1 VDLSGE
7 YRIPAPKVQVW
18 RALND
23 PAVLQQA
30 IPGCRDL
37 ERISD
42 TELTATVVAKVGP
55 VKATFSGRVTLS
67 DLDPPH
73 GYTMSGE
80 GQGGAAGFGKGSAK
94 VSLAEEAGE
103 TVLRYTADVQVGGKL
118 AQIGQRLVGSAA
130 KKSANDFFSAFAAAV
145 ATAPTARTATAGF
158 DRAPGAGFVKG
169 VPSRK
174 TESAQAT
181 MPPGRRGIPG
191 RFRLSPSSWGC
202 GGFQRDKEARL
213 NGSLSDG
220 YGCQTGPKKPEG
232 LRRTL

>member
-1 VDLSGE
+1 MSGE
-7 YRIPAPKVQVW
+7 YRIPAPKHQVW

-73 GYTMSGE
+73 GYTISGE

-145 ATAPTARTATAGF
+145 AAESPPPEAPPAAAAIPDESPAAPLAGQQRGVRSLAWTAGLIIVVVALWIF
-158 DRAPGAGFVKG
+158 YASQG
-169 VPSRK
+169 
-174 TESAQAT
+174 
-181 MPPGRRGIPG
+181 
-191 RFRLSPSSWGC
+191 SP
-202 GGFQRDKEARL
+202 
-213 NGSLSDG
+213 
-220 YGCQTGPKKPEG
+220 
-232 LRRTL
+232 

>member
-1 VDLSGE
+1 MSGE
-7 YRIPAPKVQVW
+7 YRIPAPKHQVW

-73 GYTMSGE
+73 GYTISGE

-145 ATAPTARTATAGF
+145 AAESPPPEAPPAAAAIPDEPPAAPLAGQQRGVRSLAWTAGLIIVVVALWIF
-158 DRAPGAGFVKG
+158 YASQG
-169 VPSRK
+169 
-174 TESAQAT
+174 
-181 MPPGRRGIPG
+181 
-191 RFRLSPSSWGC
+191 SP
-202 GGFQRDKEARL
+202 
-213 NGSLSDG
+213 
-220 YGCQTGPKKPEG
+220 
-232 LRRTL
+232 

>member
-1 VDLSGE
+1 MSGE
-7 YRIPAPKVQVW
+7 YRIPAPKNQVW

-73 GYTMSGE
+73 GYTISGE

-145 ATAPTARTATAGF
+145 AAESPPPEAPPAAAAIPDEPPTAPLAGQQRGVRSLVWTAGLIIVVVALWIF
-158 DRAPGAGFVKG
+158 YASQG
-169 VPSRK
+169 
-174 TESAQAT
+174 
-181 MPPGRRGIPG
+181 
-191 RFRLSPSSWGC
+191 SP
-202 GGFQRDKEARL
+202 
-213 NGSLSDG
+213 
-220 YGCQTGPKKPEG
+220 
-232 LRRTL
+232 